1 MQIIF
6 ANLIFILFVSYGGV
20 QAGNWQLSCK
30 ACVEVMVSC
39 DFCRN
44 PDECLEC
51 AANLSNTQCYNCMN
65 DIFYGSVVPFFCSN
79 TIKYHQLACGY
90 YCKSS
95 DSFGQCDSSS
105 GECLCYTS
113 PLSTVATSSTSMPTT
128 EHITTE
134 HITTEPIITEHI
146 TTEPITT
153 EPITTEPITTEPITT
168 ESTTTTSTTT
178 STITSITTEPTTTT
192 TSTDSTTKILT
203 TAIPWNAE
211 LWKTSCIPC
220 NDILDEC
227 SQCLK
232 DECYKW

>member
-6 ANLIFILFVSYGGV
+6 ANLIFILFVSSGVV

-39 DFCRN
+39 DFCRT

-51 AANLSNTQCYNCMN
+51 AANLSNTQCHNCMN
-65 DIFYGSVVPFFCSN
+65 DIFYGSVVPFYCSN

-95 DSFGQCDSSS
+95 DSFGQCDSYS
-105 GECLCYTS
+105 GECLCSTS
-113 PLSTVATSSTSMPTT
+113 PVSTVATSSTSMPTT
-128 EHITTE
+128 E
-134 HITTEPIITEHI
+134 
-146 TTEPITT
+146 PITT
-153 EPITTEPITTEPITT
+153 EPLTTEPLATEPLATEPLTTEPLATEPLT
-168 ESTTTTSTTT
+168 MESTTT
-178 STITSITTEPTTTT
+178 SITNEPTTTT
-192 TSTDSTTKILT
+192 TSTTSTTKILT
-203 TAIPWNAE
+203 TAVPWNAD